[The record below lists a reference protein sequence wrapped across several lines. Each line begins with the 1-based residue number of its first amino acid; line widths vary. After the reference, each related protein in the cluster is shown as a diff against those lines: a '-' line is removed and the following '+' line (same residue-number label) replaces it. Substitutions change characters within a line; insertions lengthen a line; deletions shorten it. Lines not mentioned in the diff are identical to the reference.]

1 MTQDTEVHAG
11 HAHPPHATRAAG
23 CTTTGT
29 WFGPDARPLAGW
41 WTSPERPSRDGVVI
55 AAPLGYEYWST
66 HRSLR
71 TLAEA
76 LARSGWNALRF
87 DWDGTGDSAG
97 DAGDPDRMAAW
108 RASLAEAVK
117 AMRAAGVERIA
128 LVGLRFGATLALL
141 DAAALGINEV
151 IACAPVTS
159 GKRWLRELRM
169 LGIADPER
177 PDSVIYS
184 GLVIDGETAADL
196 ATIDPA
202 RTAPPRVARTLL
214 VTRSDPA
221 DAKLLQ
227 TLRADGR
234 SIDVHACEAM
244 QTMLD
249 VPAGEDSVPA
259 GWIEPILAWLG
270 PPQACAIG
278 ARPEV
283 RQAADIAWQGSKV
296 SAHFTLIDDLA
307 AICSQPPD
315 RTPDTVV
322 VFLNS
327 GADPHVGPGRA
338 WVEYAR
344 ALASLGYA
352 CMRPDFTAFG
362 ESPDGGRKPGRPYD
376 PHCID
381 DTARMV
387 AALRGRYRRIVLAGL
402 CVGAWLSLLVAQ
414 TTRVEGVFA
423 LNPQLYLTPGW
434 KGPIFIRLSDAI
446 AWREPSRRR
455 QRLLARLGV
464 WSMLDAVG
472 IRRMASRWLIALRR
486 RRIPVFLS
494 YAEGDD
500 GLAYLRDC
508 CSRRLACESRHGYLT
523 LEEVPGIDHPM
534 FHTWRRPA
542 VIEQMMRFLASLPPA
557 KPSR

>member
-1 MTQDTEVHAG
+1 MMQDATEPAR
-11 HAHPPHATRAAG
+11 HAHPPHATRADG
-23 CTTTGT
+23 CTTTGM
-29 WFGPDARPLAGW
+29 WFGQQARPLAGW

-71 TLAEA
+71 SLAEA
-76 LARSGWNALRF
+76 LARDGRNVLRF

-97 DAGDPDRMAAW
+97 DAGDPGRVAAW

-117 AMRAAGVERIA
+117 TMRAAGVERIA

-141 DAAALGINEV
+141 DAAALGVDEV
-151 IACAPVTS
+151 IACAPVAS
-159 GKRWLRELRM
+159 GRRWLRELRM
-169 LGIADPER
+169 LGIADPEQ
-177 PDSVIYS
+177 PDTVIYS
-184 GLVIDGETAADL
+184 GLVIDGETAAGL
-196 ATIDPA
+196 AEIDPA
-202 RTAPPRVARTLL
+202 STAPRRVARTLL

-221 DAKLLQ
+221 GARLIQ
-227 TLRADGR
+227 SLRADGR
-234 SIDVHACEAM
+234 SVDEHACEAM

-270 PPQACAIG
+270 PPQACATR

-283 RQAADIAWQGSKV
+283 CQATEIAWQGSKV
-296 SAHFTLIDDLA
+296 LAHFTLIDDLA
-307 AICSQPPD
+307 AVCSQPLD

-338 WVEYAR
+338 WVEYSR
-344 ALASLGYA
+344 SLASLGYA
-352 CMRPDFTAFG
+352 CMRADFTAFG
-362 ESPDGGRKPGRPYD
+362 ESPDGGRPPGRPYD

-387 AALRGRYRRIVLAGL
+387 MALRGRYRRIVLAGL

-414 TTRVEGVFA
+414 TTCVEGVFA
-423 LNPQLYLTPGW
+423 LNPPLSLPPGW
-434 KGPIFIRLSDAI
+434 KGPVFIRLSDAV
-446 AWREPSRRR
+446 AWRAPVRRR

-464 WSMLDAVG
+464 WSILDAVG

-508 CSRRLACESRHGYLT
+508 CSRRLARESRHGYLT
-523 LEEVPGIDHPM
+523 LEEVPGIDHPL
-534 FHTWRRPA
+534 FHTWRRSA
-542 VIEQMMRFLASLPPA
+542 IVEQMTRFLASLPPA
-557 KPSR
+557 QPS